1 MSAYEAANRL
11 EPLRL
16 QVGPMTFDAL
26 AAGPSEGP
34 LVLLLHGWPQF
45 ADSWAAVATAVGSDG
60 YRAVAVDQRGYSPGA
75 RPAETGDYA
84 VARLVEDVMGFADA
98 LGQPRFHLVAHD
110 WGAIVGWSAAASHP
124 ERVASFASF
133 ATPHPRALAEAVAN
147 DPDQQKRSAYVQL
160 FRQPGGV
167 AENALLANGAARLRE
182 AYQGKVSPEAI
193 DQNVRRL
200 AEPGALT
207 ATLNWYRALDWQTEV
222 GTVSV
227 PTLYAWGTR
236 DLALGERAARATAGH
251 VSGPY
256 RFEVLDGTSHWI
268 LDEAPER
275 VASLVREH
283 LASHRA
289 A

>member
-1 MSAYEAANRL
+1 MSVPEAANPL

-16 QVGPMTFDAL
+16 QVGHMTFDAI
-26 AAGPSEGP
+26 ATGPEEGP

-45 ADSWAAVATAVGSDG
+45 ADSWAPTAAALGAEG

-75 RPAETGDYA
+75 RPGEPADYA
-84 VARLVEDVMGFADA
+84 VDRLVEDVLGFADA
-98 LGQPRFHLVAHD
+98 LGRPRFHLVAHD
-110 WGAIVGWSAAASHP
+110 WGAIVGWFAAASHP

-133 ATPHPRALAEAVAN
+133 ATPHPGALAEAVAS

-160 FRQPGGV
+160 FRMPGGV

-182 AYQGKVSPEAI
+182 AYQSKLSPN
-193 DQNVRRL
+193 DVDRNVRRL

-207 ATLNWYRALDWQTEV
+207 ATLNWYRALDWQAPI
-222 GTVSV
+222 GAVSV
-227 PTLYAWGTR
+227 PTLYAWGSS
-236 DLALGERAARATAGH
+236 DLALGERAARATASY
-251 VSGPY
+251 VTGPY
-256 RFEVLDGTSHWI
+256 RFEVLDGVSHWI

-275 VASLVREH
+275 TTSLVREH
-283 LASHRA
+283 LSHHRA

>member
-1 MSAYEAANRL
+1 MSTSEAAAPL

-16 QVGPMTFDAL
+16 QVGTMTFDAL
-26 AAGPSEGP
+26 ATGPAEGP
-34 LVLLLHGWPQF
+34 LVLMLHGWPQF
-45 ADSWAAVATAVGSDG
+45 ADSWGAVAAAIGSDG
-60 YRAVAVDQRGYSPGA
+60 YRTVAVDQRGYSPGA
-75 RPAETGDYA
+75 RPAEPGDYA
-84 VARLVEDVMGFADA
+84 VALLALDVLGFADA
-98 LGQPRFHLVAHD
+98 LGRSRFHLVAHD
-110 WGAIVGWSAAASHP
+110 WGAIVGWSVAASNP
-124 ERVASFASF
+124 GRVASFASF

-167 AENALLANGAARLRE
+167 AENALLANGGARLRE
-182 AYQGKVSPEAI
+182 VYQGKVSPDAV

-222 GTVSV
+222 GTVGV
-227 PTLYAWGTR
+227 PTLYAWGSA
-236 DLALGERAARATAGH
+236 DLALGERAARATADH

-256 RFEVLDGTSHWI
+256 RFEVLDGVSHWI

-275 VASLVREH
+275 VTSMVREH
-283 LASHRA
+283 LAKHRA